1 MKSLRSALQ
10 VCLFLGFIFLIPGS
24 FASAST
30 VNLSGSILFS
40 SLDGSAQD
48 SDSSVNGVF
57 TVSGDIVLDGTIN
70 CNDDPPLADNA
81 GACPIRISVSGNM
94 TMKPGSGIFAENRR
108 GKGAGGNI
116 LLTVGGNLTLQGPSG
131 VVPGAILSS
140 SRLTDSIEPAGAI
153 TLSVTGGVVLQA
165 GSTVVA
171 SSLNGAA
178 GAIGITAGGTVSVAG
193 LVASGP
199 SRQVLATKLTGKI
212 LDGGKSNQAGG
223 AILVRSNSSAGTG
236 IRVEGSGLVV
246 SQGELSGSQQLVLL
260 EACGIEIRGLVA
272 SVLKREGPSQVVL
285 RSGKGLLVDGR
296 DLGVSGP
303 NAGRLGR
310 VRVDGVEGGSAGFMA
325 DLFAAGNIQV
335 MGPDPAVTS
344 LSAVSSS
351 PGTLAQ
357 RSGGTITAIS
367 QAGDL
372 SASGNAFEAGKALTG
387 DKGGIIDLQAKGNAT
402 LDGANLRA
410 VGDFT
415 SSSPGRKGG
424 SISVRSFQGAISW
437 TFGLG
442 DVRPVGAGAPNS
454 TRGSI
459 TLTACSGID
468 TTGSQFPTVGSAVLP
483 FPVENDGVC
492 APAAPSLP
500 SGEPPL
506 PVCNRPPVADAQTVT
521 TDEDTPKTIT
531 LTGSDPDGQP
541 LTFSIVTPPAHGSL
555 GALTSPTAT
564 SVQVVYTPTLN
575 YNGPDSFTF
584 QVDDGNGGTSMAT
597 VTLSVTPVNDAPQVN
612 AATFTLNENSP
623 NGTVV
628 GTVTFTDPDLGQGHT
643 FAITAGNTGGAFAID
658 SSTGAITVA
667 SSAATNF
674 ETNPTFNL
682 TVQVTDDGS
691 PVLSGTASITINI
704 NNVNDPPIVNAATFT
719 VAENSPNGTGV
730 GTVTFTDTDA
740 GQTHA
745 FAITGGNT
753 GSAFVINAST
763 GVITVAG
770 TIDYETLSSYAL
782 TVQVTDNGTPAQS
795 GTAIITINVTN
806 VNELPV
812 VSPATF
818 AVDENSPVGTTVG
831 SVSFTDPDVGQ
842 THTFAITAGNTGNAF
857 GIDPSTGAITVVGT
871 IDYETLASYVL
882 TVQVTDNGTPVLSG
896 TATVTINV
904 NNLNDPPVVNAAT
917 LSVNEGSPAGTTVGT
932 VTFVDTDAGQ
942 THTFAILEANVPFA
956 IDASTGVITAAGTL
970 DYETL
975 SSYTLTVQVTDN
987 GTPTQSG
994 TATITINILNIN
1006 EAPVANP
1013 ATFAVNENSPV
1024 GTAVGAVTFTDP
1036 DTGQAHTF
1044 AITAGNTGGAFAI
1057 NASTGEITVA
1067 GVVNY
1072 ETTPSFS
1079 LTVQVTDN
1087 GTPALS
1093 STATVTI
1100 GVSDINE
1107 SPIAGGDTYNALG
1120 NTQLRVAGAEGSGL
1134 LGITAATN
1142 VLANDSDP
1150 DTNPAFNHLQ
1160 LTAAS
1165 GTSAN
1170 GGDYSL
1176 LSDGSFT
1183 YTPPAGFT
1191 GTDTFTY
1198 TLTDGAN
1205 TATGTV
1211 TISVGQRVW
1220 YVRDLVDS
1228 LNAAG
1233 GDGRSTDAFDSLTA
1247 LNAAT
1252 TNDNDIIFIFRGN
1265 TGTAPLAGGITLKN
1279 GQKLWGEGIGLT
1291 VPGFGTL
1298 VSAGSKPRVNN
1309 TTGDAVTVPAI
1320 AGNRQNVEIR
1330 GLELQG
1336 SVNGIDVTA
1345 SGANNVGITISDN
1358 DVHGVGLEGVDLNA
1372 GSTGAFAAVLSNNAL
1387 AATGNAF
1394 DARTSAA
1401 GTMTIDFH
1409 DNAVVSNATGILID
1423 GSGGGT
1429 TYIKGFANNAVSGN
1443 TAGTGLSIVSAIF
1456 DSAPGASYQTVSGG
1470 TMVVG
1475 TSGNGVGASGVVMTN
1490 VSGALNFT
1498 VLDIF
1503 ADGGAGLRAT
1513 GSGAFT
1519 LQTSAGVGIIESV
1532 GGPAVDVTSA
1542 AIDLQ
1547 LLTLKSTNSPT
1558 TGVALNTITGTFS
1571 AGSGSTIS
1579 NIISAAGT
1587 AFQVGSSNA
1596 TISYAGTISA
1606 TTGTGVSLTSNTGS
1620 TISFTGTLTLST
1632 GTNPAFVATGGGT
1645 VTTTDTASTL
1655 TTTTGTALNVA
1666 NTTIGAGGL
1675 KFRSI
1680 SANGGANGIVLDTTG
1695 SSGGLTVSGTGSLGT
1710 GGTIRNM
1717 TGGDGA
1723 VAGSGIYLNNTSYV
1737 SLAWMQLND
1746 FQNFAIR
1753 GTSVSG
1759 FTLNNSVINGVSGNN
1774 AGVDE
1779 AAIRFDNLFVTG
1791 LINNSTIE
1799 GGVETNIRVIN
1810 NTGTLNALVIQNS
1823 TIRNNSTTTGGDGI
1837 FARAQAGATM
1847 TVKVLSC
1854 TLYGHRD
1861 DHIATDAENSG
1872 VMTTVITGNTLT
1884 SNGTIG
1890 APPQASTLGGQIT
1903 VTGGAAFTGTS
1914 TFNISNNI
1922 ITGAVPAPIT
1932 VNVTS
1937 TTSTASGL
1945 LSGTISGNQLGQ
1957 AGAANSGSRSSDGMS
1972 VIVNGAAT
1980 INATITNNQIRQF
1993 NNIGMQFIKRDGAG
2007 NMNLT
2012 VTGNTVAEPVSPNAL
2027 QGILVTSGATSG
2039 PPADSGTVCADIG
2052 GAGGLVNTVTGPN
2065 FGGDLIRVRQRF
2077 STFVRLPGYGG
2088 GAADTTAVANYL
2100 IGRNTITNE
2109 APNAKASATTQ
2120 APGSFLGGAACTAG
2134 AAPL

>member
-1 MKSLRSALQ
+1 MKSLRPVVQ
-10 VCLFLGFIFLIPGS
+10 VCLFLGALFLIPGR

-30 VNLSGSILFS
+30 VTLSGNVLFN

-165 GSTVVA
+165 GSTVAA

-223 AILVRSNSSAGTG
+223 AILIHSNSSAGTG
-236 IRVEGSGLVV
+236 IRVEGSGSIV

-272 SVLKREGPSQVVL
+272 SMLKREGPSQVVL

-310 VRVDGVEGGSAGFMA
+310 VRVDGVEGGSTGFMA

-402 LDGANLRA
+402 LDGANLRV

-468 TTGSQFPTVGSAVLP
+468 TTGAQFPTVGSAILP

-521 TDEDTPKTIT
+521 TAEDTPKTIT

-623 NGTVV
+623 NGTAV
-628 GTVTFTDPDLGQGHT
+628 GTVTFTDPDLGQGHS

-658 SSTGAITVA
+658 ASTGAITVA

-691 PVLSGTASITINI
+691 PVLSGTASITTNI

-730 GTVTFTDTDA
+730 GTVRFTDTDT
-740 GQTHA
+740 GQTHV

-782 TVQVTDNGTPAQS
+782 TVQVTDSGTPAQS
-795 GTAIITINVTN
+795 STATITINVTN
-806 VNELPV
+806 VNETPV
-812 VSPATF
+812 VNAATF
-818 AVDENSPVGTTVG
+818 ALDENSPAGTTVG
-831 SVSFTDPDVGQ
+831 TVTFTDPDAGQ
-842 THTFAITAGNTGNAF
+842 AHAFAITGGNTGSAFAINA
-857 GIDPSTGAITVVGT
+857 STGVITVAGT

-896 TATVTINV
+896 PATVTINV

-942 THTFAILEANVPFA
+942 THTFAILEANAPFA
-956 IDASTGVITAAGTL
+956 IDASTGVITVAGTL

-987 GTPTQSG
+987 GTPSQSG
-994 TATITINILNIN
+994 TATITINILNVN

-1072 ETTPSFS
+1072 EATPSFS

-1100 GVSDINE
+1100 GVNDINE
-1107 SPIAGGDTYNALG
+1107 FPIAGGDTYNALG

-1160 LTAAS
+1160 LTTAS

-1233 GDGRSTDAFDSLTA
+1233 GDGRSTDAFDSLAA

-1265 TGTAPLAGGITLKN
+1265 TGTTPLAGGVTLKN

-1309 TTGDAVTVPAI
+1309 TAGDAVSVPAT

-1336 SVNGIDVTA
+1336 SVNAIDVTA
-1345 SGANNVGITISDN
+1345 LGANNVSITVSDN
-1358 DVHGVGLEGVDLNA
+1358 DVHGAGLEGVDLNA

-1394 DARTSAA
+1394 DARTSSA

-1443 TAGTGLSIVSAIF
+1443 TAGTGLSIASAIF
-1456 DSAPGASYQTVSGG
+1456 DSTPGASYQTVSGG

-1475 TSGNGVGASGVVMTN
+1475 ASGNGVGASGVVMTN

-1498 VLDIF
+1498 DLDIF

-1519 LQTSAGVGIIESV
+1519 LQTSAGVSIIEAA
-1532 GGPAVDVTSA
+1532 GGPAVDIASA

-1547 LLTLKSTNSPT
+1547 LSSLKSTNSAT

-1655 TTTTGTALNVA
+1655 TTTMGTALTVA

-1680 SANGGANGIVLDTTG
+1680 TAGTAANGPTNGILLNNTG
-1695 SSGGLTVSGTGSLGT
+1695 SSGGLTVSGTGS
-1710 GGTIRNM
+1710 
-1717 TGGDGA
+1717 
-1723 VAGSGIYLNNTSYV
+1723 AGSGGSIRKAATGISLTSTRDV
-1737 SLAWMQLND
+1737 SLASMQLND
-1746 FQNFAIR
+1746 FTDFAIR
-1753 GTSVSG
+1753 GSSVVN
-1759 FTLNNSVINGVSGNN
+1759 FTLNNTVISGINGSDPAADEGSVRFTELTGSATITNCNISGAVENNFTVVNTSGALNRITFANTTFGENSTATGDDALLIEGQNTAVINTTV
-1774 AGVDE
+1774 
-1779 AAIRFDNLFVTG
+1779 
-1791 LINNSTIE
+1791 
-1799 GGVETNIRVIN
+1799 
-1810 NTGTLNALVIQNS
+1810 QNS
-1823 TIRNNSTTTGGDGI
+1823 FFTSTRGDHFQLNLIGNASADLV
-1837 FARAQAGATM
+1837 F
-1847 TVKVLSC
+1847 
-1854 TLYGHRD
+1854 
-1861 DHIATDAENSG
+1861 
-1872 VMTTVITGNTLT
+1872 TGNTISNAHPAVVSGGGGIRLT
-1884 SNGTIG
+1884 GGAGGANVTATYNISNNTIRDSNGTAIG
-1890 APPQASTLGGQIT
+1890 IT
-1903 VTGGAAFTGTS
+1903 KGAGNGAFTGTVD
-1914 TFNISNNI
+1914 NNQI
-1922 ITGAVPAPIT
+1922 GVAG
-1932 VNVTS
+1932 VT
-1937 TTSTASGL
+1937 
-1945 LSGTISGNQLGQ
+1945 
-1957 AGAANSGSRSSDGMS
+1957 NSGSLAGSGISIILAESGTHT
-1972 VIVNGAAT
+1972 AT
-1980 INATITNNQIRQF
+1980 VTNNQIWQY
-1993 NNIGMQFIKRDGAG
+1993 NNFGIVVQVGGTATVG
-2007 NMNLT
+2007 NGSLRAI
-2012 VTGNTVAEPVSPNAL
+2012 VQGNTISNP
-2027 QGILVTSGATSG
+2027 GTLVFAKNGFQLN
-2039 PPADSGTVCADIG
+2039 SGTLPGDTYQVCLTLG
-2052 GAGGLVNTVTGPN
+2052 GTGALRNSLVGTGTDGGTDFRL
-2065 FGGDLIRVRQRF
+2065 RQRQ
-2077 STFVRLPGYGG
+2077 STTVRLPGYGG
-2088 GAADTTAVANYL
+2088 ANNDDGAVVAFAQ
-2100 IGRNTITNE
+2100 TNNNLGGT
-2109 APNAKASATTQ
+2109 PTGSATNT
-2120 APGSFLGGAACTAG
+2120 APTGGGWIGGVCQ
-2134 AAPL
+2134 